1 MIELDI
7 KGALGDFAVEAAFK
21 GEDGVTA
28 LFGQSGAGKSSITN
42 MIAGHQKP
50 LSGRIVVDET
60 ILFDSERG
68 INLPP
73 RDRRIGHVF
82 QDARL
87 FPHLSVRS
95 NLTFARWAG
104 GRKDDRP
111 VGEVVDLLG
120 IGHLLD
126 RRPGKLSG
134 GERQR
139 VAIGRALLSGP
150 RLLLMDEPLASLDQ
164 ARKSEILPYLDR
176 LRSEAGIPILYV
188 SHAIEEVAR
197 LAQTLVIVS
206 DGKTIASGPVADI
219 LSRVDLG
226 KATGRH
232 EAGAL
237 LEGQV
242 VRIDRTWGLS
252 AVDIGGQLVQLPGL
266 DAEIGDRLRL
276 RVRARDVALATKRP
290 SGLSIRNILEA
301 TVTSITDEAGPYTEI
316 QCRVCDQYLRARIT
330 RASLAELGLAPGNP
344 VFTMIKSVAIDRR
357 QLAPAHSTLARD
369 ASGASS
375 LI

>member
-1 MIELDI
+1 MIDLDI
-7 KGALGDFAVEAAFK
+7 KGTLGEFEVEASFIGA
-21 GEDGVTA
+21 DGVTA

-42 MIAGHQKP
+42 MIAGLQKP
-50 LSGRIVVDET
+50 RAGRIVVDGT
-60 ILFDSERG
+60 VLFDSDKG

-111 VGEVVDLLG
+111 VSEVVELLG

-176 LRSEAGIPILYV
+176 LRSEAGLPILYV

-206 DGKTIASGPVADI
+206 DGRTIASGPVAEI

-252 AVDIGGQLVQLPGL
+252 AVDIGGQVVQLPGL

-276 RVRARDVALATKRP
+276 RVRARDVALATQRP

-301 TVTSITDEAGPYTEI
+301 TVTHITDESGPYTEI

-330 RASLAELGLAPGNP
+330 RASLAELGIAPGNP
-344 VFTMIKSVAIDRR
+344 VFTMIKSVAMDRR
-357 QLAPAHSTLARD
+357 QLAPAGSAPTGAASTAP
-369 ASGASS
+369 S